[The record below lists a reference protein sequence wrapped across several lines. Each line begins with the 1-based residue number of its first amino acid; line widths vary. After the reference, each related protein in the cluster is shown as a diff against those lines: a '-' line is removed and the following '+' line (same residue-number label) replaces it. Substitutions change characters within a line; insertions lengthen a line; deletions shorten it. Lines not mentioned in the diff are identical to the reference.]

1 MKYLNTLECFA
12 IITFMKQILY
22 FFILT
27 FIFLGCSKEPQ
38 VMFESLPKTQLVES
52 DYTQLPN
59 WKNENYDEVLDSFI
73 NNCRAKKSQ
82 KIYENLC
89 AQTQSAED
97 AKEFIESNFT
107 PYMISEPDKKK
118 ESILTGYYEP
128 ELRGSLTKSEI
139 YKYPI
144 YETPKDLVT
153 VDLSSIYPD
162 LKNYRLRGRLD
173 GNRLVP
179 YYSRAELNSV
189 DINADVI
196 CYCDSKI
203 DKFFLEVQ
211 GSGRVTLENGETIFI
226 GFGNQNGHKY
236 SSIGKYLVQ
245 SGEIS
250 KENISLQTIRAWFD
264 LNPQRVDEVLNHNS
278 SVVFFA
284 KRDRAATGSLGLV
297 LTPLRSIAVD
307 RRYIP
312 LGSMV
317 YVSAKNSYKR
327 VVFAQDTGGA
337 IKGAIR
343 ADMFLGFG
351 EKAGKIAGE
360 LKAPLNL
367 WILLPNNMT
376 KSKI

>member
-1 MKYLNTLECFA
+1 
-12 IITFMKQILY
+12 MKQLLFIFIPLL
-22 FFILT
+22 FFI
-27 FIFLGCSKEPQ
+27 GCSKEPK
-38 VMFESLPKTQLVES
+38 VLFDTLPQTQLQES
-52 DYTQLPN
+52 SYSSLPN
-59 WKNENYDEVLDSFI
+59 WKNENYDEVLYSFM
-73 NNCRAKKSQ
+73 NNCRAKKSVN
-82 KIYENLC
+82 IYHDLC
-89 AQTQSAED
+89 SSSQNISD
-97 AKEFIESNFT
+97 AKEFLENNFT
-107 PYMISEPDKKK
+107 PYMIQSSDKDK

-128 ELRGSLTKSEI
+128 ELRGSFTKSET

-144 YETPKDLVT
+144 YGVPKDLVT

-179 YYSRAELNSV
+179 YYSRTELNKI
-189 DINADVI
+189 DINAEVI

-211 GSGRVTLENGETIFI
+211 GSGRVTLDSGETIFI

-236 SSIGKYLVQ
+236 SSIGKYLVR

-250 KENISLQTIRAWFD
+250 KEEISLQSIREWFKM
-264 LNPQRVDEVLNHNS
+264 NPSRVDEVLNHNS
-278 SVVFFA
+278 SVVFFQ

-297 LTPLRSIAVD
+297 LSPLRSIAVD
-307 RRYIP
+307 RRYVP

-317 YVSAKNSYKR
+317 YVSAKDSYTR
-327 VVFAQDTGGA
+327 IVFAQDTGGA
-337 IKGAIR
+337 IKGSVR

-351 EKAGKIAGE
+351 DKAGAIAGE

-376 KSKI
+376 KNKI

>member
-1 MKYLNTLECFA
+1 
-12 IITFMKQILY
+12 MKQTLY
-22 FFILT
+22 LLVSI
-27 FIFLGCSKEPQ
+27 FIFLGCSKEPT
-38 VMFESLPKTQLVES
+38 VMFDSLPQTQLQKS
-52 DYTQLPN
+52 SYSSLPN
-59 WKNENYDEVLDSFI
+59 WENENYDEVLYSFM
-73 NNCRAKKSQ
+73 NNCKSKKSID
-82 KIYENLC
+82 IYQTLC
-89 AQTQSAED
+89 SSSQSIKD

-107 PYMISEPDKKK
+107 PYMIYESNRER

-128 ELRGSLTKSEI
+128 ELRGSLTQSEI

-144 YETPKDLVT
+144 YAIPKDLVT

-179 YYSRAELNSV
+179 YYSRAELNKI

-211 GSGRVTLENGETIFI
+211 GSGRVTLDSGETIFI

-236 SSIGKYLVQ
+236 SSIGKYLVK

-250 KENISLQTIRAWFD
+250 QEDISLQTIRAWFD
-264 LNPQRVDEVLNHNS
+264 LNPSRVDEVLNHNS

-284 KRDRAATGSLGLV
+284 KRDRAASGSLGLV
-297 LTPLRSIAVD
+297 LNPLRSIAVD

-317 YVSAKNSYKR
+317 YVSAKNSYER

-351 EKAGKIAGE
+351 DEAGAIAGG

-367 WILLPNNMT
+367 WILLPNNM
-376 KSKI
+376 KKNKI

>member
-1 MKYLNTLECFA
+1 MTFDTL
-12 IITFMKQILY
+12 
-22 FFILT
+22 
-27 FIFLGCSKEPQ
+27 PQ
-38 VMFESLPKTQLVES
+38 TELQESNYS
-52 DYTQLPN
+52 NLPN
-59 WKNENYDEVLDSFI
+59 WENENYDEVLYSFM
-73 NNCRAKKSQ
+73 NNCRAKKSVD
-82 KIYENLC
+82 IYNELC
-89 AQTQSAED
+89 SKTESIED

-107 PYMISEPDKKK
+107 PYMVQRQERDK
-118 ESILTGYYEP
+118 ESILTGYFEP
-128 ELRGSLTKSEI
+128 ELRGSLTQSER
-139 YKYPI
+139 YRYPI
-144 YETPKDLVT
+144 YATPKDLVT

-179 YYSRAELNSV
+179 YYSRAELNEQE
-189 DINADVI
+189 INAEVI

-211 GSGRVTLENGETIFI
+211 GSGRVRLDNGETLFI

-236 SSIGKYLVQ
+236 KSIGKYLVE

-250 KENISLQTIRAWFD
+250 KEDISLQTIREWFRV
-264 LNPQRVDEVLNHNS
+264 NPSRVNEVLNHNT
-278 SVVFFA
+278 SVVFFQ
-284 KRDRAATGSLGLV
+284 KRERAATGSLGLV

-317 YVSAKNSYKR
+317 YMDAQDAYER

-337 IKGAIR
+337 IKGSVR

-351 EKAGKIAGE
+351 EEAGEVAGE
-360 LKAPLNL
+360 LKAPLKL
-367 WILLPNNMT
+367 WILLPKEKV

>member
-1 MKYLNTLECFA
+1 MKLT
-12 IITFMKQILY
+12 LY
-22 FFILT
+22 FLLSI
-27 FIFLGCSKEPQ
+27 FIFLGCSKEPT
-38 VMFESLPKTQLVES
+38 VMFDTLPKTQLQES
-52 DYTQLPN
+52 IYSSLPN
-59 WKNENYDEVLDSFI
+59 WENENYDEVLYSFI
-73 NNCRAKKSQ
+73 NNCKAKKSVDIYHTLCLASQ
-82 KIYENLC
+82 K
-89 AQTQSAED
+89 TRD

-107 PYMISEPDKKK
+107 PYMIQGVDKDR
-118 ESILTGYYEP
+118 ESILTGYFEP

-144 YETPKDLVT
+144 YATPKDLVI

-179 YYSRAELNSV
+179 YYSRAELNEQK
-189 DINADVI
+189 INAEVI

-211 GSGRVTLENGETIFI
+211 GSGRVRLESGETLFI

-236 SSIGKYLVQ
+236 KSIGKYLVEK
-245 SGEIS
+245 GEIS
-250 KENISLQTIRAWFD
+250 KEDISLQTIRAWFK
-264 LNPQRVDEVLNHNS
+264 LNPSRVDEVLNHNT

-284 KRDRAATGSLGLV
+284 KRDVAATGSLGLV

-317 YVSAKNSYKR
+317 YVSADDSYKR
-327 VVFAQDTGGA
+327 MVFAQDTGGA
-337 IKGAIR
+337 IKGSVR

-351 EKAGKIAGE
+351 NSAGEIAGE
-360 LKAPLNL
+360 LKAPLKL
-367 WILLPNNMT
+367 WILLPKDKV

>member
-1 MKYLNTLECFA
+1 MFDTL
-12 IITFMKQILY
+12 
-22 FFILT
+22 
-27 FIFLGCSKEPQ
+27 S
-38 VMFESLPKTQLVES
+38 KTQLIKS
-52 DYTQLPN
+52 NYSQLPN
-59 WKNENYDEVLDSFI
+59 WKNENYDEVLYSFM
-73 NNCRAKKSQ
+73 NNCRAKKSVD
-82 KIYENLC
+82 IYHALC
-89 AQTQSAED
+89 LKSQNIRD
-97 AKEFIESNFT
+97 AKEFLESNFT
-107 PYMISEPDKKK
+107 PYMIAESDKSK

-144 YETPKDLVT
+144 YGIPKDLVT

-162 LKNYRLRGRLD
+162 LKNYRLRGRVD

-179 YYSRAELNSV
+179 YYSREELSKV
-189 DINADVI
+189 DINAEVI

-211 GSGRVTLENGETIFI
+211 GSGRVTLESGETIFI

-236 SSIGKYLVQ
+236 KSIGKYLVQ

-250 KENISLQTIRAWFD
+250 KEDISLQTIREWFK
-264 LNPQRVDEVLNHNS
+264 LNPSRVDEVLNHNS
-278 SVVFFA
+278 SVVFFQ
-284 KRDRAATGSLGLV
+284 KRDRAATGSLGVV

-317 YVSAKNSYKR
+317 YVGAENSYER
-327 VVFAQDTGGA
+327 VAFAQDTGGA
-337 IKGAIR
+337 IKGSVR

-351 EKAGKIAGE
+351 KSAGEIAGE
-360 LKAPLNL
+360 LKAPLKL
-367 WILLPNNMT
+367 WIFLPKDKV

>member
-1 MKYLNTLECFA
+1 
-12 IITFMKQILY
+12 MKQLL
-22 FFILT
+22 FI
-27 FIFLGCSKEPQ
+27 FISLVFFLGCSKEPK
-38 VMFESLPKTQLVES
+38 VLFDTLPQTQLRES
-52 DYTQLPN
+52 TYSNLPN
-59 WKNENYDEVLDSFI
+59 WESENYDEVLDSFI
-73 NNCRAKKSQ
+73 WNCQAKKSQ
-82 KIYENLC
+82 KIYGNLC
-89 AQTQSAED
+89 EK
-97 AKEFIESNFT
+97 AKGIVYHDTKKFIENNFT
-107 PYMISEPDKKK
+107 PYMIQSSDKNI

-128 ELRGSLTKSEI
+128 ELRGSLVKNEI

-162 LKNYRLRGRLD
+162 LKNYRLRGRLA

-189 DINADVI
+189 DINAEVI

-211 GSGRVTLENGETIFI
+211 GSGRVTLDSGETIFI
-226 GFGNQNGHKY
+226 GFANQNGHKY
-236 SSIGKYLVQ
+236 KSIGKYLVQ

-250 KENISLQTIRAWFD
+250 KEDISLQSIREWFMI
-264 LNPQRVDEVLNHNS
+264 NPTRVDEVLNHNT
-278 SVVFFA
+278 SVVFFE
-284 KRDRAATGSLGLV
+284 KRDRAATGSLGVV
-297 LTPLRSIAVD
+297 LSPLRSIAVD

-317 YVSAKNSYKR
+317 YVGAENSYKR
-327 VVFAQDTGGA
+327 MAFAQDTGGA
-337 IKGAIR
+337 IKGSVR

-351 EKAGKIAGE
+351 KSAGEIAGE
-360 LKAPLNL
+360 LKAPLKL
-367 WILLPNNMT
+367 WILIPKDKV

>member
-1 MKYLNTLECFA
+1 
-12 IITFMKQILY
+12 MKQTLY
-22 FFILT
+22 FLLSI

-38 VMFESLPKTQLVES
+38 VLFDTLPQTQLQES
-52 DYTQLPN
+52 SYSSLPN
-59 WKNENYDEVLDSFI
+59 WESENYDEVLYSFM
-73 NNCRAKKSQ
+73 NNCRAKKSTD
-82 KIYENLC
+82 IYHNLC
-89 AQTQSAED
+89 LKSQNIKD
-97 AKEFIESNFT
+97 AKTFIESNFT
-107 PYMISEPDKKK
+107 PYMIHSSDKEK

-128 ELRGSLTKSEI
+128 ELRGSLSKSEI

-211 GSGRVTLENGETIFI
+211 GSGRVTLDSGETIFI

-250 KENISLQTIRAWFD
+250 KEDISLQTIREWFD
-264 LNPQRVDEVLNHNS
+264 LNPTRVDEVLNHNS

-284 KRDRAATGSLGLV
+284 KRDKAATGSLGLV

-317 YVSAKNSYKR
+317 YMSAKNSYEK

-337 IKGAIR
+337 IKGSVR

-351 EKAGKIAGE
+351 KSAGEIAGE
-360 LKAPLNL
+360 LKAPLKL
-367 WILLPNNMT
+367 WILLPKDKV